1 MDTLEKIR
9 YLRFINKYS
18 QKEVAEKIHIG
29 RSNYCM
35 YESGEWKF
43 TIEHIKAL
51 AKLYNVSVSYLVNE
65 DDNDIVISKDQLDIL
80 IKAKNV
86 ISDIESAYTKVNPDE

>member
-1 MDTLEKIR
+1 METLEKIK
-9 YLRFINKYS
+9 YLRKQSKKTQN
-18 QKEVAEKIHIG
+18 EVAKAIG
-29 RSNYCM
+29 TSGPNYSR

-51 AKLYNVSVSYLVNE
+51 AKLYNVSISYLVNE
-65 DDNDIVISKDQLDIL
+65 DNNDIVISKDQLDIL

-86 ISDIESAYTKVNPDE
+86 ISDIESAYTKAKSDE